1 MVFKLFEAK
10 QMKNG
15 SVGLREKIFQTH
27 HIDELSYVTHTLT
40 GFNWSPELSDKTN
53 ELSSRLVQAMRTHQ
67 KDISFLTDFFSH
79 YGLSSQEGL
88 VLMCLS
94 EALLRIPD
102 VLTANLLIK
111 DKLEQLNPKESLAK
125 SGSFIMKSSTLAL
138 RFVKHFLSF
147 DPKFRLKNQ
156 DIQDVSVGFWNI
168 FGKAIVRLGE
178 GSVRAALSQAIRM
191 LGNQFI
197 FAEDI
202 GKALEA
208 DEGWRQHNYLF
219 SYDILGE
226 SARTHEDAE
235 RYAKGYL
242 DAIQAIARHQEVVK
256 DPTLSP
262 GLSVKLSAMAPFY
275 GEAHKDQCIAYI
287 LPKMKEIC
295 QIAANAG
302 LMITVDA
309 EEAKTLDVT
318 LDILEILVQ
327 DPELANWNG
336 LGIAV
341 QAYQKR
347 AMAVIDWIVDL
358 AQRNHRKIPVRLVK
372 GAYWDIEI
380 KRSQSE
386 GHEDYPV
393 FTKKSFV
400 DLHYLSCAQKLL
412 QQSEWVYPQFAT
424 HNAVTI
430 AAVQT
435 MAMGRQN
442 FEFQK
447 LFGMGD
453 ELYIE
458 AARGNFIQAPC
469 RIYAPVG
476 LHKELLPYL
485 IRRMLENGSNTSF
498 LSMAFDT
505 DVPPE
510 ILTKDPVRKAQEIL
524 LRPQES
530 QKRIAKPIDL
540 FVGERQNSKGIDLSN
555 RKVVAQLVDD
565 IASYMPRAK
574 AITSL
579 VHGQKAAQGEE
590 RSLYSPIRKDLRL
603 GSVIDAPSHVAE
615 QAMRV
620 AREGFLKWT
629 NMPVQKRASTL
640 EKAAD
645 MLEKNQAK
653 FLSILIHEAGKTIED
668 AIAEVREAV
677 DFCRYYAAHG
687 RQLFG
692 EAFDLKGPTGE
703 KNSHYLVGR
712 GVFVAISP
720 WNFPLAI
727 FLGQVAAALMA
738 GNTVVAKSAA
748 QTPIIAFE
756 VVRLLHDSGVPTD
769 ALQLILGKGSVV
781 GKPLLEHPSVAGV
794 VFTGS
799 NETVRLI
806 QSTLSKRDGPL
817 VPLIAETGGINAMI
831 IDSSALLE
839 QTVDDVVTSA
849 FRSAGQRCSCLRLVY
864 VQEDIADDFCQM
876 LKGAMGALNMGNPS
890 LLKTDVGPVIDE
902 KALSEL
908 QAYTDSLS
916 QQATL
921 IGKTPLPSDLP
932 HGYYIQPQAYE
943 VERAKMVDKEVFG
956 PILHVVRF
964 EARNLDKVV
973 DSINSKGFGLTL
985 GIQSRIDTT
994 IDYITKRARVGNIYV
1009 NRNII
1014 GAMVGVQP
1022 FGGEGLSGT
1031 GPKAGGI
1038 YYLIRF
1044 ATERVLSVNTVAM
1057 GGNIDLLTSDDDW

>member
-1 MVFKLFEAK
+1 
-10 QMKNG
+10 
-15 SVGLREKIFQTH
+15 
-27 HIDELSYVTHTLT
+27 
-40 GFNWSPELSDKTN
+40 
-53 ELSSRLVQAMRTHQ
+53 MRTHQ
-67 KDISFLTDFFSH
+67 KDISFLTDFFNH

-102 VLTANLLIK
+102 ALTANLLIK
-111 DKLEQLNPKESLAK
+111 DKLDQMNPKESLAK
-125 SGSFIMKSSTLAL
+125 SGSFIMNSSTMAL
-138 RFVKHFLSF
+138 RFMKHFLSF

-156 DIQDVSVGFWNI
+156 DIEEVNVGFWTI
-168 FGKAIVRLGE
+168 FGKVCVRLGE
-178 GSVRAALSQAIRM
+178 GPMRSALCQAIRM

-197 FAEDI
+197 FAEDMD
-202 GKALEA
+202 KALEA
-208 DEGWRQHNYLF
+208 GEGWRQHKYLF
-219 SYDILGE
+219 SYDVLGE
-226 SARTHEDAE
+226 SARTYEDAK
-235 RYAKGYL
+235 RYTKGYL
-242 DAIQAIARHQEVVK
+242 DAIQAIARHQEIVQ

-262 GLSVKLSAMAPFY
+262 GLSIKLSAMTPFY
-275 GEAHKDQCIAYI
+275 GEAHKEQCRADI

-295 QIAANAG
+295 LIAANAG
-302 LMITVDA
+302 LMVTLDA
-309 EEAKTLDVT
+309 EEAKTLDVS
-318 LDILEILVQ
+318 LDILEALVQ

-336 LGIAV
+336 LGLAV

-347 AMAVIDWIVDL
+347 ALAVIDWIVDL
-358 AQRNHRKIPVRLVK
+358 AQRNHRKIPIRLVK
-372 GAYWDIEI
+372 GAYWDSEI
-380 KRSQSE
+380 KRSQAE

-400 DLHYLSCAQKLL
+400 DLHYLTCAQKLL
-412 QQSEWVYPQFAT
+412 QQTEWVYPQFAT
-424 HNAVTI
+424 HNAITM
-430 AAVQT
+430 AAVQA
-435 MAMGRQN
+435 MAPGRQD

-458 AARGNFIQAPC
+458 AVRGNFIQAPC

-476 LHKELLPYL
+476 PHKELLPYL
-485 IRRMLENGSNTSF
+485 IRRMIENGSNTSF
-498 LSMAFDT
+498 LSMALNA

-510 ILTKDPVRKAQEIL
+510 DLTKDPVRKVQEIL
-524 LRPQES
+524 LRPQDS
-530 QKRIAKPIDL
+530 HKRIPKPIDL
-540 FVGERQNSKGIDLSN
+540 FDGERLNSKGIDLSN
-555 RKVVAQLVDD
+555 RKIVAHLAEE

-620 AREGFLKWT
+620 ARDGFLKWT
-629 NMPVQKRASTL
+629 NTPVQKRASIL

-645 MLEKNQAK
+645 LLEKNRSK

-687 RQLFG
+687 SQLFG
-692 EAFDLKGPTGE
+692 DAFDLKGPTGE
-703 KNSHYLVGR
+703 KNSHCLVGR

-727 FLGQVAAALMA
+727 FMGQVVAALMA

-748 QTPIIAFE
+748 QTPIVAFE

-769 ALQLILGKGSVV
+769 ALQLVLGKGSVV

-799 NETVRLI
+799 HETARLI
-806 QSTLSKRDGPL
+806 QRTLSNREGPL

-849 FRSAGQRCSCLRLVY
+849 FRSAGQRCSCLRLIY
-864 VQEDIADDFCQM
+864 VQDDIADAFCQM
-876 LKGAMGALNMGNPS
+876 LKGAMEALNIGNPN

-902 KALSEL
+902 AALAEL
-908 QAYTDSLS
+908 QAYAGSLS
-916 QQATL
+916 QHASL
-921 IGKTPLPSDLP
+921 VGRTPLPSDLP
-932 HGYYIQPQAYE
+932 DGYYIQPQAYE
-943 VERAKMVDKEVFG
+943 VDRAKMVDREIFG
-956 PILHVVRF
+956 PIVHIVRF
-964 EARNLDKVV
+964 EAKKLDKVV
-973 DSINSKGFGLTL
+973 DSINAKGFGLTL
-985 GIQSRIDTT
+985 GIQSRIDAT

-1009 NRNII
+1009 NRNMI

-1044 ATERVLSVNTVAM
+1044 ATERVLTVNTTAM